1 MPEGRGIRGE
11 EIDDRSS
18 LDKGRFRPAGHV
30 LVAGLRPGKRQG
42 HARLVEKD
50 GQNEPGSD
58 KPAWLYWFEVSR
70 DPEGK
75 IAFTPREID
84 DQSGI
89 GTQFVVADLNGNGL
103 LDIVTANKKGV
114 FLFEQ
119 VRPAK

>member
-1 MPEGRGIRGE
+1 
-11 EIDDRSS
+11 
-18 LDKGRFRPAGHV
+18 
-30 LVAGLRPGKRQG
+30 
-42 HARLVEKD
+42 VEKD

-58 KPAWLYWFEVSR
+58 KPARLYWFEPSR

-89 GTQFVVADLNGNGL
+89 GTQFVVADLNGDGL